1 MCFFVCMC
9 VCVCACVYEC
19 VCVYACVCV
28 IQQVLKQLQ
37 TLLWL
42 LCRRRLVR
50 LTDAITLSCFQAM
63 EEDMEMRQAAL
74 DSVKIAA
81 EELLKQAGNDQD
93 EAVRGK
99 HAQMLICCF
108 CCANTK

>member
-1 MCFFVCMC
+1 
-9 VCVCACVYEC
+9 
-19 VCVYACVCV
+19 
-28 IQQVLKQLQ
+28 
-37 TLLWL
+37 
-42 LCRRRLVR
+42 
-50 LTDAITLSCFQAM
+50 M

-108 CCANTK
+108 CCANTKYNDIGESEHPFSNEP